1 MNSHLKQTVIR
12 RLLWIRIQLSLS
24 ATALDCSSRILGLV
38 YFDQPQALFYFG

>member
-24 ATALDCSSRILGLV
+24 ATALDCSSRILLV